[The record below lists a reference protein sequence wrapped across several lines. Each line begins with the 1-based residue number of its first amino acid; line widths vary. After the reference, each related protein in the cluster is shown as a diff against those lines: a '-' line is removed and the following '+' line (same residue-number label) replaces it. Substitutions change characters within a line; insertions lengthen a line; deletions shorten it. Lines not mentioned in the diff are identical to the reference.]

1 ITVRELLTTDELDT
15 IRKHAPW
22 IRTLTINYPVDDVC
36 AIYDLEVTILPV
48 LSELTLLTR
57 IDITLDEI
65 FNPELLVGIL
75 NTLPESVRILKV
87 DYEDYFYGDWR
98 QSHIKDP
105 GLTWKPYKLEQ
116 PMFPRF
122 PLQALRN
129 PSVSY
134 DHVNSFMEALGN
146 SCPKLTC
153 LVLNKHKAGH
163 SWDDEAYLF
172 DHIRQP
178 LKMLRI
184 DLAQDRHESSIVI
197 STMLK
202 YSVDFLQDLRFH
214 NADGVSTA
222 LLDELWRSA

>member
-1 ITVRELLTTDELDT
+1 MTGLSIFEILNIIDA
-15 IRKHAPW
+15 I
-22 IRTLTINYPVDDVC
+22 YDVC

-105 GLTWKPYKLEQ
+105 ASPE
-116 PMFPRF
+116 
-122 PLQALRN
+122 LQALRI

-134 DHVNSFMEALGN
+134 DHVNSFMEALDN
-146 SCPKLTC
+146 SCPKLRY

-214 NADGVSTA
+214 NAGGLPTA

>member
-1 ITVRELLTTDELDT
+1 MTGLSIFEILNIIDAICENLSATTSFAAGKTSKHLHSVFLRPHWRDITVRELLTMDELDT

-48 LSELTLLTR
+48 LSELTILTR

-105 GLTWKPYKLEQ
+105 GLTWKTYKLEQ
-116 PMFPRF
+116 PLFPRC
-122 PLQALRN
+122 R
-129 PSVSY
+129 
-134 DHVNSFMEALGN
+134 
-146 SCPKLTC
+146 
-153 LVLNKHKAGH
+153 
-163 SWDDEAYLF
+163 
-172 DHIRQP
+172 
-178 LKMLRI
+178 
-184 DLAQDRHESSIVI
+184 
-197 STMLK
+197 
-202 YSVDFLQDLRFH
+202 
-214 NADGVSTA
+214 
-222 LLDELWRSA
+222 